1 MSGFFKLHEITGSD
15 LDKAYGCGS
24 CELYRTCIHP
34 RMKPHGEG
42 RKGIMILAEAPGEK
56 EDQRGV
62 PLVGDCGLLVRR
74 LLKRNGVDL
83 DLDCV
88 KINAV
93 ACRPP
98 ENRTPTL
105 KEINACR
112 PRVWDTIQSTN
123 PKVLFLFGGS
133 AVNTFLGHRLKKDVG
148 AITRW
153 IGRAIPDQ
161 ETGIWVV
168 PTYHPSFIL
177 RNPQNPVV
185 EMMFEEHLQLGIKLS
200 QSDNF
205 PDFGNEE
212 SKIKVLTKKSDIVD
226 YLIDI
231 LDRKPEALSIDY
243 ETSGLKPHAPG
254 HFIECASIAESGD
267 EGYAFPF
274 YPDIKKYW
282 VKILRDKQIGKMA
295 HNMKFEDTWSY
306 HILGTRVFN
315 WVWDSMIAAHVLDN
329 RPHVCGLKFQAY
341 VNFGIVDYDSY
352 ISKYLSAGG
361 RKSSANDFNRVRKAN
376 RMKLLTY
383 CGMDSMLEHRLATIQ
398 MNTLERGW
406 E

>member
-1 MSGFFKLHEITGSD
+1 MSGFFKIHEIAGSD
-15 LDKAYGCGS
+15 PDKVYGCGP
-24 CELYRTCIHP
+24 CDLYRTCIHP

-42 RKGIMILAEAPGEK
+42 RKGIMIIAEAPGEK

-62 PLVGDCGLLVRR
+62 PLVGDCGLLVRK

-88 KINAV
+88 KTNAV
-93 ACRPP
+93 ACRP
-98 ENRTPTL
+98 EDNRTPTI
-105 KEINACR
+105 KEIACCR
-112 PRVWDTIQSTN
+112 PRVWDTIQFVK
-123 PKVLFLFGGS
+123 PKVLFLFGES
-133 AVNTFLGHRLKKDVG
+133 AVNSFLSHRMKKEVG
-148 AITRW
+148 NITRW
-153 IGRAIPDQ
+153 VGRAIPDQ

-185 EMMFEEHLQLGIKLS
+185 EMDFERDLKFGIQLLNKP
-200 QSDNF
+200 F
-205 PDFGNEE
+205 PDYGKEE
-212 SKIKVLTKKSDIVD
+212 SKIKVLTKK
-226 YLIDI
+226 IDI
-231 LDRKPEALSIDY
+231 IDLLVDIMDRKPEYLSIDY
-243 ETSGLKPHAPG
+243 ETSGIKPHAPG
-254 HFIECASIAESGD
+254 HFIECASLAESGD

-306 HILGTRVFN
+306 HILGTRTSN

-329 RPHVCGLKFQAY
+329 RGRVCGLKFQSY
-341 VNFGIVDYDSY
+341 INFGLIDYDSHL
-352 ISKYLSAGG
+352 SKYLEAGGG
-361 RKSSANDFNRVRKAN
+361 RKASANDFNRVRKAN
-376 RMKLLTY
+376 RIQLLTY
-383 CGMDSMLEHRLATIQ
+383 CGMDSMLEHRLAMIQ
-398 MNTLERGW
+398 MEAIEEGW